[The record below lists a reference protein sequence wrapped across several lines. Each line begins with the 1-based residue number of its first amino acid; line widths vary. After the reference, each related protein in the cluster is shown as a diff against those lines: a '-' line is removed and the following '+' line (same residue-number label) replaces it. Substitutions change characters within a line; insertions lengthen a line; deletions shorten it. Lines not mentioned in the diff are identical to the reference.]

1 MIFWELFTTFFVI
14 GMFTIGGGYAML
26 SLIQNE
32 VVTVHGWIDE
42 TTFTIDGVTNLEEVE
57 ELTGV
62 EIPEGSYDTLAG
74 FIIKNLGFLPQEG
87 EVYEVIYENLKF
99 TVLEVDE
106 RRIEKVRVE
115 ITPVEEENEES
126 EYKLFNRDRDKKD

>member
-1 MIFWELFTTFFVI
+1 MI
-14 GMFTIGGGYAML
+14 
-26 SLIQNE
+26 
-32 VVTVHGWIDE
+32 
-42 TTFTIDGVTNLEEVE
+42 IDGVTNLEEVE

-115 ITPVEEENEES
+115 ISPVEEEEE
-126 EYKLFNRDRDKKD
+126 EVDYKLFNRDREKDK